1 VPNRPG
7 ECRPFLLDTGMSANP
22 FVVDP
27 VVGNHWL
34 SRFMR
39 SRTFAWIVS
48 VLLHVALF
56 ILFYQ
61 LGFAR
66 TGPSRRVI
74 IPEARLAAG
83 PVAENAAP
91 SAPVKL
97 AETPRTPTAVA
108 PSALLDELP
117 LISVDAAEPSA
128 ADLAPSPALA
138 LPGVDPVGAGSVAG
152 GAGPV
157 GPVCRFFGQPG
168 NAYKIVYVV
177 DVSASLM
184 IYVDLIVA
192 EMNESIRDLVPTQE
206 FHIVLAMPG
215 HVREFGARRLVPAN
229 TRYKTAAYDFIRVLS
244 KTPEPGRADPIE
256 AMKRAFAA
264 QPELIYF
271 LTDGDYADVESEFE
285 AVLKRL
291 NAHGDVKITVIGFSP
306 SPAPRALLERI
317 AKVHGGNC
325 RFVEPK

>member
-1 VPNRPG
+1 
-7 ECRPFLLDTGMSANP
+7 
-22 FVVDP
+22 
-27 VVGNHWL
+27 
-34 SRFMR
+34 MR
-39 SRTFAWIVS
+39 SRSFAWSVSIV
-48 VLLHVALF
+48 LHGALF
-56 ILFYQ
+56 VVFYQ
-61 LGFAR
+61 MGFASA
-66 TGPSRRVI
+66 GNPRRVI

-97 AETPRTPTAVA
+97 AEPPRTPSAIA
-108 PSALLDELP
+108 PSALIDELP
-117 LISVDAAEPSA
+117 VISVDAAEPGA
-128 ADLAPSPALA
+128 ADLASSPALA
-138 LPGVDPVGAGSVAG
+138 LPGVDPVGSGSVAG

-157 GPVCRFFGQPG
+157 GPVCRFFGQAG
-168 NAYKIVYVV
+168 NAHKIVYVV

-184 IYVDLIVA
+184 IYLDLITS
-192 EMNESIRDLVPTQE
+192 EMNDSIRDLIPTQQ
-206 FHIVLAMPG
+206 FHMVLAMPQE
-215 HVREFGARRLVPAN
+215 VREFSPRRLVPAN
-229 TRYKTAAYDFIRVLS
+229 TRYKTAAYDFIRALS
-244 KTPEPGRADPIE
+244 GTPQVGRADPIE

-325 RFVEPK
+325 RFVEPR